1 MARTVDLGLKYTSVI
16 LDHMFHQTAFF
27 SRLFCFAIT
36 YNVLFFAITF
46 FVLLSLCIFIVAT
59 CHWALVTVN
68 NFSFPLLFSHCF
80 LCCFWYFFLNSFR
93 IFEGEQVEDMILLSS
108 EKFLIAHF
116 FSTSFSNSLN
126 SSFTSLF
133 VSYISFSISS
143 LFLQVNKLTRSY
155 YFCGKKNL
163 KTNLL
168 ISKTWHPGKT
178 FAFSVIH

>member
-27 SRLFCFAIT
+27 YRLFCFAIT

-46 FVLLSLCIFIVAT
+46 FVLLSLYIFIVAT
-59 CHWALVTVN
+59 CHWVLVTVN
-68 NFSFPLLFSHCF
+68 NFSFPLLFLHCF

-116 FSTSFSNSLN
+116 LLLSQILQILNLPPYLFQIFLSQFLPCFCRWTNWRGHITFVVKKFSKRTFWYQRPDIL
-126 SSFTSLF
+126 
-133 VSYISFSISS
+133 V
-143 LFLQVNKLTRSY
+143 KL
-155 YFCGKKNL
+155 
-163 KTNLL
+163 LL
-168 ISKTWHPGKT
+168 SQ
-178 FAFSVIH
+178 